1 MNRKSIFWAFVIPLS
16 FATAVWQSCQKNKLE
31 PLPFFEV
38 FTRPFSGRLESV
50 TLRGEIVGLEEGTLP
65 DAVGFL
71 YNTDLVALQSAE
83 PTGNML
89 TAVLMP
95 GGGFEARFENPI
107 AAQNYYFRAFATI
120 GHRKVYGDA
129 LAYRLGEIV
138 VIGETVIQN
147 DSAFLSG
154 VFLGLQVTGDT
165 ITEYGHVLSAT
176 NRLPE
181 RGAADCVTLL
191 RYDIVSAD
199 RPFFSKAGN
208 LALNTTYY
216 LRAYAKGKKTTF
228 YSPTQTFQTADGWK
242 QMPSLD
248 SLQDAIGAASNG
260 AGYIGF
266 GCDATTSCLQ
276 NSLPADFWK
285 FTPDP
290 LGGSWSK
297 TTLVPP
303 VYLRNKVAS
312 FVIGDT
318 IYYAGGEYFD
328 AFCAE
333 KPCYV
338 FDFLKFNTKTQGWW
352 PGDSDTIPAR
362 SGAAAFALNGKGYV
376 GAGETEIGNH
386 IVSLNDFWEYNPD
399 TGKWRKVASIPLRQ
413 TAVDPITYTNGR
425 TEAAAFSIDNFAY
438 VGAGRLGELPL
449 NDFWRFQ
456 APTSGLDTG
465 AWDQVR
471 YFPGLGRFGG
481 VSFPIKSKGYV
492 GLGFNLTHG
501 NLSDFWEYDP
511 AQNEWFARTPFPAGR
526 RRDAVGFAIGG
537 YGYAGTG
544 FSRMIETGTDLE
556 ANRVIHGDL
565 WRYEPR

>member
-1 MNRKSIFWAFVIPLS
+1 MFFAFAVLLS

-95 GGGFEARFENPI
+95 GGGFEARFENPT

-120 GHRKVYGDA
+120 GRRKVYGDA
-129 LAYRLGEIV
+129 LTYRLGEIV
-138 VIGETVIQN
+138 VTGETVVQN

-154 VFLGLQVTGDT
+154 VFLGLQITGDT
-165 ITEYGHVLSAT
+165 ITEYGHVLSVT

-181 RGAADCVTLL
+181 RGAADCTTLPQ
-191 RYDIVSAD
+191 YDIVSAD
-199 RPFFSKAGN
+199 RPFASKAGN

-228 YSPTQTFQTADGWK
+228 YSPAQIFHTEDGWK
-242 QMPSLD
+242 QMASID
-248 SLQDAIGAASNG
+248 SLQDAIGAAGNG

-266 GCDATTSCLQ
+266 GCDARTNCLQ

-290 LGGSWSK
+290 SGGSWSK
-297 TTLVPP
+297 TKSIPT

-328 AFCAE
+328 AFCTD

-338 FDFLKFNTKTQGWW
+338 FDFLKFDTKTQSWL
-352 PGDSDTIPAR
+352 PGDSDTIPTR
-362 SGAAAFALNGKGYV
+362 SGAVAFSLNGKGYI

-386 IVSLNDFWEYNPD
+386 IVSLNDFWEYNPK
-399 TGKWRKVASIPLRQ
+399 TGKWRKVASLPLRQ
-413 TAVDPITYTNGR
+413 TPSDSVTHIKGR
-425 TEAAAFSIDNFAY
+425 AEAAAFSIDNFAY
-438 VGAGRLGELPL
+438 VGAGRLGFLPL
-449 NDFWRFQ
+449 NDFWRFR
-456 APTSGLDTG
+456 APAHVLDTG
-465 AWDQVR
+465 TWEQIP
-471 YFPGLGRFGG
+471 YFRGLGRSGA
-481 VSFPIKSKGYV
+481 VSFQIKSKGYV

-501 NLSDFWEYDP
+501 NLKDLWEYDP
-511 AQNEWFARTPFPAGR
+511 VQNEWFARTSFPAGR
-526 RRDAVGFAIGG
+526 RRDAVGFAIGT

-544 FSRMIETGTDLE
+544 FSRSIETGTDLE
-556 ANRVIHGDL
+556 VNYVIHGDL